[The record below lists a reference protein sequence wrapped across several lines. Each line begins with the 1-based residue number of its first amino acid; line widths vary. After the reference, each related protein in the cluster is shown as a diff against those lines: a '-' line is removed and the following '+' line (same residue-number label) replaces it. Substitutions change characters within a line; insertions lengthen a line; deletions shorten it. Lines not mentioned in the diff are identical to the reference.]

1 MARADRTV
9 RGALPSAFPRA
20 TRGGLV
26 ALALF
31 AAGCSGRAPAPL
43 ALSTRANVLLI
54 ALDEVGTRLGTYGS
68 PALTPHLDGLAARGR
83 RFDRAYSQYPA
94 LTPSRLAVLL
104 GRRPETTRLWSVP
117 ESRESLRGA
126 SSMPEAFRAQAY
138 FTARVGSLL
147 GASADAVVAWDR
159 TEDPPAGEPGAT
171 ARRAVE
177 LLAEHKDGSFLLAV
191 GFAGP
196 PPGALP
202 PAEYLRLY
210 DPRSLALPA
219 EPSVAGLP
227 PLALADHGAAP
238 VPRPSPLPD
247 AHRRR
252 LFAAELAH
260 ASQVDAQVGVLLAEV
275 DRLGLRDRTVVVVV
289 GDTAPRGW
297 WTRPDVLFEESLRS
311 ALIVAGPGVASP
323 GRASDRVV
331 EMVDVFPT
339 LLDLAGLPRIDGLDG
354 VSLRP
359 LLADPGRSVKA
370 AAVSDAQRFAEPL
383 GRSVR
388 TDRWRYT
395 EWPDGSRE
403 LYDHEQDAGEFR
415 NLALGGAAAETMR
428 ELQAALDG
436 GAAPPPKAVT
446 PAARP
451 RAPAAKPNVLLVM
464 VDDLNVRLGCYGYP
478 VHSPAMDR
486 LAREGRRFDRA
497 YCQIASCSP
506 SRTSLLTGWRPERTG
521 VWDNLQTPRE
531 RLQGAVPL
539 QEHFHANGYFTA
551 RVGKIYHGPF
561 EEQFHWDVAEH
572 TPYLPGDEAWEPPSR
587 KERERAGSSA
597 RPWTATDNR
606 DQDEP
611 DGRTARRVAELI
623 AQNKGRPFFI
633 AAGFNKPHIHWVA
646 PRRYFDLYPPD
657 RIELPQEP
665 PDDRD
670 DIPEIAIFRKA
681 PRAPGRFLGG
691 PGDPDDA
698 FRREAT
704 AAYYAC
710 VSFVDAQVGV
720 LLEALER
727 AHLRER
733 TIVVLLGDHGYHLG
747 EHGGLWRKNT
757 LFEEALRVPF
767 IVAAPG
773 LERPGVAARGL
784 VESLDLYPTLIDLA
798 GLPAV
803 SGLEGTSLRPLLDD
817 PRRTVKT
824 AALSVAPRNPPE
836 LGRSARSERWR
847 YTEWPDGGQEL
858 YDLAAPGWWAR
869 IAAALGVRKGGPPP
883 NLAGD
888 PRLASTVAEMKAL
901 LDQVGN

>member
-1 MARADRTV
+1 VPPGVNPRK
-9 RGALPSAFPRA
+9 AL
-20 TRGGLV
+20 GGLV
-26 ALALF
+26 VLALV
-31 AAGCSGRAPAPL
+31 AAGCSGSAPVPPAPV
-43 ALSTRANVLLI
+43 SRPNVLLI
-54 ALDEVGTRLGTYGS
+54 TLDQVGTRLGTYGS
-68 PALTPHLDGLAARGR
+68 PAQTPHLDRLAARGR
-83 RFDRAYSQYPA
+83 RFDRAYSQYPS
-94 LTPSRLAVLL
+94 LTPSRLALLL
-104 GRRPETTRLWSVP
+104 GRRPETTRLWSLP

-126 SSMPEAFRAQAY
+126 LPMPEAFRAHAY

-147 GASADAVVAWDR
+147 GPSADAVAAWDLAD
-159 TEDPPAGEPGAT
+159 DPPPVEPGAT

-177 LLAEHKDGSFLLAV
+177 LLAEHKDGSFFLAV
-191 GFAGP
+191 GFGGP
-196 PPGALP
+196 PRGVLP
-202 PAEYLRLY
+202 PAEYLSLY
-210 DPRSLALPA
+210 DPRSLALPE
-219 EPSVAGLP
+219 EPNLVGLP
-227 PLALADHGAAP
+227 PRALADHGAAP
-238 VPRPSPLPD
+238 APRPSPLPD

-252 LFAAELAH
+252 LLAAELAH
-260 ASQVDAQVGVLLAEV
+260 VSHVDAQVGAVLAEL
-275 DRLGLRDRTVVVVV
+275 DRLGLRDRTAVAVV
-289 GDTAPRGW
+289 GDTAPRGP
-297 WTRPDVLFEESLRS
+297 WTRPDVLFEEALRS
-311 ALIVAGPGVASP
+311 ALILAGPGVAFP
-323 GRASDRVV
+323 GRASDHVV
-331 EMVDVFPT
+331 ELVDVLPT
-339 LLDLAGLPRIDGLDG
+339 LLDLAGLPKMDGLDG

-359 LLADPGRSVKA
+359 LLDDPGRSVKE
-370 AAVSDAQRFAEPL
+370 AAVSDAQRFADTL

-403 LYDHEQDAGEFR
+403 LYDHQQDAGEFR
-415 NLALGGAAAETMR
+415 NLALGGARAETMR
-428 ELQAALDG
+428 ELHAVLDG
-436 GAAPPPKAVT
+436 GAEVPQGSSL
-446 PAARP
+446 AAKP
-451 RAPAAKPNVLLVM
+451 RGPAAKPNVLLVM

-478 VHSPAMDR
+478 VHSPAVDR

-531 RLQGAVPL
+531 RLQGALPL

-587 KERERAGSSA
+587 QERERAGSSA

-606 DQDEP
+606 DEDEP
-611 DGRTARRVAELI
+611 DGRTARRVAELL

-657 RIELPQEP
+657 GIALPKEP

-691 PGDPDDA
+691 PGDRDDA

-710 VSFVDAQVGV
+710 VSFMDAQVGV
-720 LLEALER
+720 LLETLDR
-727 AHLRER
+727 LQLRDR

-757 LFEEALRVPF
+757 LFEESLRVPF

-773 LERPGVAARGL
+773 FGQPGVAARGL
-784 VESLDLYPTLIDLA
+784 VESLDLYPTLVDLA
-798 GLPAV
+798 GLSPVA
-803 SGLEGTSLRPLLDD
+803 GLDGTSLRPLLED
-817 PRRTVKT
+817 PQQTVKT
-824 AALSVAPRNPPE
+824 AAFSIAPRNPPE
-836 LGRSARSERWR
+836 LGRSVRGERWR

-858 YDLAAPGWWAR
+858 YDLAPPGRLAR
-869 IAAALGVRKGGPPP
+869 IAVALGARKDGPPP

-888 PRLASTVAEMKAL
+888 PRFASIVAEMQAL
-901 LDQVGN
+901 LDRAAN